1 MYIYIDMCMNVCVH
15 RKYKPFYISIAVF
28 AILHSFAGWCVACH
42 CVLVAFFHIT
52 FRFVSACCS
61 ILFFFLLITR
71 IVVFFCCFWCHL
83 YCYFVIFSFC
93 GSFKNSISFNAP
105 NNDTA
110 TTAITTIADMNC
122 RKRRKT
128 KQLAA
133 RTK

>member
-1 MYIYIDMCMNVCVH
+1 MCVFTASTNH
-15 RKYKPFYISIAVF
+15 FTFQLLFLPFSIHSLAGVWHAIVF
-28 AILHSFAGWCVACH
+28 L
-42 CVLVAFFHIT
+42 LLFFHIT
-52 FRFVSACCS
+52 FRFVSARCS